1 MKFTNDLK
9 ISKDSVFV
17 FLCMLAFIRPEFLL
31 RFSYMNQFYDIYRI
45 LISLI
50 LVSKLIFRMHFS
62 KFNLIWIAFETWIV
76 LVTIIRGGSVPYSIK
91 MAVIII
97 SIAAIFEIY
106 SNNPIKL
113 YKNMYYVFE
122 IFIYINFITLLLF
135 PNGMYSTGVI
145 GETTENWF
153 LGFKNK
159 HLIYFLPA
167 TGITLILCKLDKVNF
182 RRVLLLIITIISAV
196 YVKSGTGILSLGILY
211 IIVLIPFIGEIYK
224 IFNIRTYLFGTI
236 IMFFAIPIFRLQYLF
251 SYIIVV
257 ILKKDINLTY
267 RTDLW
272 DRTLSAISQHPIMG
286 WGEQSYDVK
295 HQLYSS
301 NSIISAHN
309 QMLEYLYTGGI
320 ILIILYL
327 IINIMLVKKTMR
339 YSGFEVTQIVSALYL
354 SLQIALIVEVYVD
367 PSMYMIYFMVWHIS
381 SICKKYP
388 IGKCNKLSRIGGKKW
403 VIKF

>member
-1 MKFTNDLK
+1 
-9 ISKDSVFV
+9 
-17 FLCMLAFIRPEFLL
+17 
-31 RFSYMNQFYDIYRI
+31 
-45 LISLI
+45 
-50 LVSKLIFRMHFS
+50 
-62 KFNLIWIAFETWIV
+62 
-76 LVTIIRGGSVPYSIK
+76 

-106 SNNPIKL
+106 SNNPMKL

-159 HLIYFLPA
+159 HLIYFLPS
-167 TGITLILCKLDKVNF
+167 TGITLILCKFDKVNF
-182 RRVLLLIITIISAV
+182 RRVLLLIITIISAI
-196 YVKSGTGILSLGILY
+196 YVKSGTGILCLGVLF
-211 IIVLIPFIGEIYK
+211 IIVLIPFIRKKYK
-224 IFNIRTYLFGTI
+224 IFNMRTYLFVII

-267 RTDLW
+267 RTGLW
-272 DRTLSAISQHPIMG
+272 DRALNAISQHPIMG

-309 QMLEYLYTGGI
+309 QILEYLYIGGI

-339 YSGFEVTQIVSALYL
+339 YSRFEVTQIVSALYL
-354 SLQIALIVEVYVD
+354 ALQIALIVEVYVD
-367 PSMYMIYFMVWHIS
+367 PSMYMIYFMVWHID
-381 SICKKYP
+381 SICKKNQNVN
-388 IGKCNKLSRIGGKKW
+388 IMNFLEG
-403 VIKF
+403 